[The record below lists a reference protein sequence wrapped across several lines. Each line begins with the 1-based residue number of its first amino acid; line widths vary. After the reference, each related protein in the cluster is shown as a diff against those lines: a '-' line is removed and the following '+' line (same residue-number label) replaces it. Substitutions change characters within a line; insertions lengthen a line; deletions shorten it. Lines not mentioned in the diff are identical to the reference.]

1 MVNENKSETGTA
13 TNKNTVVAVNS
24 KGEPV
29 NAQGQVIVGA
39 GVGVKQTGGGPEG
52 PATAGKIPTQPL
64 KDAKGNE
71 QNISQTAG
79 KGEAGDGGVKAPNP
93 DDINIKEFIAGSEKE
108 TAKIDDKQQK
118 RIEKAADLSKAI
130 DSINNTE
137 KFTFNNVETGEVMGT
152 KFKYKADVDGKTV
165 YDYAKDPA
173 VAEHITFVIPEDDPQ
188 DGTLITKAVSF
199 FWNKPT
205 F

>member
-29 NAQGQVIVGA
+29 NAQGQVIGA
-39 GVGVKQTGGGPEG
+39 SVKQTGGGPEG
-52 PATAGKIPTQPL
+52 PATGEKIPTQPL

-71 QNISQTAG
+71 QNIAPTAG
-79 KGEAGDGGVKAPNP
+79 KGQAGDGGGSAPNP
-93 DDINIKEFIAGSEKE
+93 DDINIKKFIAGSVKE
-108 TAKIDDKQQK
+108 TEGIDEKQK
-118 RIEKAADLSKAI
+118 ARIEKAASLTKAL

-137 KFTFNNVETGEVMGT
+137 KFTFNNVETGEVLGT
-152 KFKYKADVDGKTV
+152 KFKYKQDEDGKSV
-165 YDYAKDPA
+165 YDYAQDEDIA
-173 VAEHITFVIPEDDPQ
+173 QHITFIIPEDDPK
-188 DGTLITKAVSF
+188 DGSLITKAVSF